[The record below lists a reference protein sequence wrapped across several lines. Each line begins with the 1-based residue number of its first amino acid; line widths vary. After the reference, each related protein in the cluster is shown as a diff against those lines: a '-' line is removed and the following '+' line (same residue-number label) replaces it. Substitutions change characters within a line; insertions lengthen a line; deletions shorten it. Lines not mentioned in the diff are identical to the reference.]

1 MPPLPI
7 KKKEQTSSYAVFLSQ
22 EVGCLPCL
30 RERVSDCAGGRLR
43 HHQLHPDDVTVGQ
56 SHHQSHDPSHPDDV
70 AACVQTKSDVVAYC
84 FDDVTDD
91 VAACVQKKSDVVV
104 YCFDDVTDDVPAC
117 MQTKS
122 DVVAYCFDDVTDD
135 VTACMQTKSD
145 VVAYC
150 FDDQG
155 GEIALESR

>member
-1 MPPLPI
+1 MHIEAQRLQNNRLCVVEAKCI
-7 KKKEQTSSYAVFLSQ
+7 GLDRNGSRRAKVLEQTSSYAVFLSQ

-30 RERVSDCAGGRLR
+30 RERVSDCAGWRLR
-43 HHQLHPDDVTVGQ
+43 HHQLHPDDVTVCQ

-70 AACVQTKSDVVAYC
+70 AACVQTKSDVV
-84 FDDVTDD
+84 V
-91 VAACVQKKSDVVV
+91 
-104 YCFDDVTDDVPAC
+104 
-117 MQTKS
+117 
-122 DVVAYCFDDVTDD
+122 YCFDDVTDD